1 MTTMKMLFT
10 AASLILLA
18 SASTASAQTTV
29 FSHDFENATPGELS
43 AAGTL
48 GTPSVGTLEAPGG
61 FVSATRPAYTS
72 GNNVMFNSINTDGA
86 AGFGGTPGTIIGFD
100 DVGTPAGNFL
110 TVNLS
115 EPAAVTGVLGA
126 GQTTTVDFNLA
137 SFGNNNTA
145 IFKYVHVVGQSSA
158 GAEVFHILWRAGSNT
173 AAREVFAREL
183 GQDNTEFVSVDPPVV
198 RDGNTIDYDF
208 SSVEGTLLA
217 TNFNFALNNTNTG
230 TAPAGQVAVSV
241 TIDENG
247 WNASAGPA
255 ENGGGATQTPASGL
269 GIASGATDLASIVVF
284 SSHNDLNTSN
294 VGFWVDNIVVETD
307 LTVEGTPSLLGD
319 FNGDLVVD
327 CADIDEYIGNL
338 DSDAAARPELDLVAD
353 GTIDSAD
360 FEFLVEELVETTNGQ
375 VGTFLGDL
383 NCDGTVNVLGDAFIL
398 VGSLGQ
404 PTASYSEGDIDLNG
418 TVDVLGDAFV
428 LVGNLGS
435 TNEK

>member
-1 MTTMKMLFT
+1 MKMLFT

-29 FSHDFENATPGELS
+29 FSHDFENAMPGDLS

-48 GTPSVGTLEAPGG
+48 GTPSVGTLEAPSG
-61 FVSATRPAYTS
+61 FISATRQAYTS
-72 GNNVMFNSINTDGA
+72 GNNVMFNSISTDSAG
-86 AGFGGTPGTIIGFD
+86 GFGGTPGTINSIN

-137 SFGNNNTA
+137 SFGTNNST
-145 IFKYVHVVGQSSA
+145 IFKYVHIVGQSSA
-158 GAEVFHILWRAGSNT
+158 GAEVFHIVWRAGSNA
-173 AAREVFAREL
+173 AARQVFAREL
-183 GQDNTEFVSVDPPVV
+183 GQDNTEFVSVNPDVV
-198 RDGNTIDYDF
+198 RDGNTLDYDF

-217 TNFNFALNNTNTG
+217 TGFNFNLNNTNTSV
-230 TAPAGQVAVSV
+230 APSGQVAVSV

-255 ENGGGATQTPASGL
+255 PNSGGATQTPATGL
-269 GIASGATDLASIVVF
+269 GIASGATDLASIVLF
-284 SSHNDLNTSN
+284 SSHNDLNAGN
-294 VGFWVDNIVVETD
+294 VGFWVDNIVVATD
-307 LTVEGTPSLLGD
+307 LTVEGTPPLLGD

-375 VGTFLGDL
+375 VGTFLGDFDC
-383 NCDGTVNVLGDAFIL
+383 NGTVDVLGDAFIL

-404 PTASYSEGDIDLNG
+404 PTASYSAGDITLNG

-435 TNEK
+435 TNEE